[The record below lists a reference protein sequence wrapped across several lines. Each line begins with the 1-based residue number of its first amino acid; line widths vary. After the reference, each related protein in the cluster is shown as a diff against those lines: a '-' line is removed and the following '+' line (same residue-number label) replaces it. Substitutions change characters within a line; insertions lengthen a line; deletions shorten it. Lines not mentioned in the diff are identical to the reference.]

1 MSVTRVFRFGASAAG
16 VLCLGLLSCGNPNAL
31 FFNDSF
37 INYVS
42 GGVVPI
48 TPGPNAA
55 FVFVR
60 VVNST
65 TEAVQFVVTAEITQA
80 SRDDEGNLQYDASGA
95 LITERVLKTVRLNT
109 FPAANA
115 NEFGYVYSCADVAVE
130 RVGLGEHLQSTDQGL
145 FVGFDVAGQPGFG
158 VPGGINPL
166 VRSDGNFECGDTIIF
181 RAIESTG
188 LPGGVKVQ
196 SFVLKGTSQPSSF
209 IGPSTFATLEA
220 VMESQ
225 RRENNP

>member
-1 MSVTRVFRFGASAAG
+1 MFVNRFSRLVILLAAA
-16 VLCLGLLSCGNPNAL
+16 VPAGLIGCGNPNAL

-65 TEAVQFVVTAEITQA
+65 NRAVQFVVTAEITQA
-80 SRDDEGNLQYDASGA
+80 SRDDDGNLQFDASGQ
-95 LITERVLKTVRLNT
+95 LITEKVLKTVRLNT

-115 NEFGYVYSCADVAVE
+115 NEFGHVFSCSDVAVE
-130 RVGLGEHLQSTDQGL
+130 RVGLGEKLQATDQGL
-145 FVGFDVAGQPGFG
+145 FVGFEVAGQPGFG

-166 VRSDGNFECGDTIIF
+166 VRAEGNFECGDTIIF

-196 SFVLKGTSQPSSF
+196 SFVLKGTQQPSSF

-220 VMESQ
+220 VIESQ
-225 RRENNP
+225 RRESP